1 MKQLLFLS
9 LSLLIVAGV
18 RAQNRPASPPAK
30 VSQTIK
36 SGATI
41 SIDYSQ
47 PSLKGRIIGENVEPV
62 EDSVWRMGANKATVF
77 STDKDVTIEGQ
88 KLPAGKYSM
97 FGIWGSDGFTILFN
111 STWDI
116 WGTRYKQIK
125 DKDVLRMVVRPSTNK
140 ESIEQLTYTIDKSGL
155 VTMRWGTLSISFHV
169 E

>member
-1 MKQLLFLS
+1 MKQFLFLS

-30 VSQTIK
+30 ASETIK

-47 PSLKGRIIGENVEPV
+47 PSLKGRIIGENVEPLK
-62 EDSVWRMGANKATVF
+62 DSVWRMGANKATVF
-77 STDKDVTIEGQ
+77 STDKDVIIQGQ

-116 WGTRYKQIK
+116 WGTRYNQIK
-125 DKDVLRMVVRPSTNK
+125 DKDVLKVVVKPT
-140 ESIEQLTYTIDKSGL
+140 ITQDPQEQLTYTIDKSGL
-155 VTMRWGTLSISFHV
+155 VTMRWGTLSVGFYV